1 MKSEK
6 KPSKEQQTELPL
18 QQEQEKPQVLEKAK
32 PLTASQRFGQ
42 YLELQAERFT

>member
-18 QQEQEKPQVLEKAK
+18 QQEWAK
-32 PLTASQRFGQ
+32 SVGNDKI
-42 YLELQAERFT
+42 YYNE